1 MSVDDIRDVMIY
13 LVSYCAP
20 AAFVINLVAFG
31 VRVIIGAATGKGFK
45 L

>member
-1 MSVDDIRDVMIY
+1 MSVNDIRDVMVY

-20 AAFVINLVAFG
+20 AAFVINLVAYG
-31 VRVIIGAATGKGFK
+31 VRVIIGAATGRGVR